1 MLEYAHGSTSQMVI
15 EIPPEWSLRNPVQYM
30 VIRRLGR
37 KYKSW
42 VAHSM
47 LCQVKE
53 SLGTFKGSSFSCL

>member
-15 EIPPEWSLRNPVQYM
+15 EIRPEWSLRNPVLYM

-47 LCQVKE
+47 LCQVEE